1 LPEWGASLEITLM
14 AAFNLRAATAAD
26 VPTLH
31 RLMRD
36 FAVHE
41 RAQERFQITE
51 AALHSALF
59 TPHPP
64 IYGMLA
70 ICDGE
75 IVGFALWFLFFGT
88 FSGRHGLWVENIYVE
103 ESFRGIG
110 IGLALFR
117 HMARIAVDM
126 DCYAIQ
132 WDVNEWNMKAIQ
144 FYNRIG
150 ATTVSATRLMKG
162 LHGEALT
169 KLATE

>member
-1 LPEWGASLEITLM
+1 MP
-14 AAFNLRAATAAD
+14 AFSLRAGTAAD
-26 VPTLH
+26 VPALH

-51 AALHSALF
+51 AALHTALF
-59 TPHPP
+59 TPNPP
-64 IYGMLA
+64 MYGALA
-70 ICDGE
+70 ICDGK

-88 FSGRHGLWVENIYVE
+88 FSGRYGLWVANIYVD
-103 ESFRGIG
+103 ESYRGIG

-117 HMARIAVDM
+117 HMARIAVEK
-126 DCYAIQ
+126 DCSVIQ
-132 WDVNEWNMKAIQ
+132 WDVNESNTQAIE
-144 FYNRIG
+144 FYDRIG
-150 ATTVSATRLMKG
+150 ATPVSATRLTKE

>member
-1 LPEWGASLEITLM
+1 M
-14 AAFNLRAATAAD
+14 AAFSLRAGTAAD

-36 FAVHE
+36 FAVYE

-51 AALHSALF
+51 PALHTALF
-59 TPHPP
+59 TPNPP
-64 IYGMLA
+64 ILGTLA
-70 ICDGE
+70 ISNGK

-88 FSGRHGLWVENIYVE
+88 FSGRYGLWVANIYVE
-103 ESFRGIG
+103 ESYRGIG

-117 HMARIAVDM
+117 HMARIAVEK
-126 DCYAIQ
+126 DCSAMQ
-132 WDVNEWNMKAIQ
+132 WDVNEWNKQAIG
-144 FYNRIG
+144 FYDRIG
-150 ATTVSATRLMKG
+150 ATPVSATRLMKE